1 MLTINT
7 QASEALKTPWELPLT
22 DSPLDKP
29 AATHSEE
36 TSTSPKET
44 VNPTV
49 VQPEAEAE
57 TSDNS
62 HENPGTEIMVEE
74 APPDPTSKP
83 AAPQSDINTREAV
96 GEPAVESA
104 APADTAPQ
112 GDAPAAGNEKTP
124 ENDEENG
131 FVTGFPLT
139 CLFVGL
145 MLGVFLVSLDRTI
158 ISTVRMTRVVHSPI
172 SARHV
177 DQYSPHRPSRTS
189 PTNFT
194 RRRILDGMARPTF
207 SQLVLSSPCLVG
219 FSCCSRSKRH
229 TSLAWR
235 SLSLAR

>member
-7 QASEALKTPWELPLT
+7 QASEAFKTPWELPLT
-22 DSPLDKP
+22 RSPLDKP
-29 AATHSEE
+29 VATHSEE

-57 TSDNS
+57 TCDNS
-62 HENPGTEIMVEE
+62 HENPGTETMVEE
-74 APPDPTSKP
+74 APPDPTSTP
-83 AAPQSDINTREAV
+83 AAPRSDINTRETA

-104 APADTAPQ
+104 APAETTTQ

-172 SARHV
+172 SSGMLTSTLHTGHPVHHPRISLDAGYWMV
-177 DQYSPHRPSRTS
+177 WLGIPSHS
-189 PTNFT
+189 LCFPTPVWSHFH
-194 RRRILDGMARPTF
+194 A
-207 SQLVLSSPCLVG
+207 VLAQEDIPLWHG
-219 FSCCSRSKRH
+219 D
-229 TSLAWR
+229 L
-235 SLSLAR
+235 